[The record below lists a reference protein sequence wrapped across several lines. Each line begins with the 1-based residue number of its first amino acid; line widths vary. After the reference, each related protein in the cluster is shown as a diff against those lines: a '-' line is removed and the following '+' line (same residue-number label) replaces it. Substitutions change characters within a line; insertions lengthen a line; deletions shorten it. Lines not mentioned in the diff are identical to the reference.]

1 MEVVIMNSYLR
12 SIKKTRNVDLL
23 SELKATA
30 DIIVE
35 AKNLTEILDVKKM
48 SRADGFYR
56 IKIGQFRLGIF
67 VDNSTLQLIVFANR
81 KDIYKK
87 FP

>member
-23 SELKATA
+23 SELKATV

-35 AKNLTEILDVKKM
+35 AKNLTEISDVKKM
-48 SRADGFYR
+48 SGADGFYR
-56 IKIGQFRLGIF
+56 TKIVQFGLGIF
-67 VDNSTLQLIVFANR
+67 VDNSAVQLIVFANC